1 MMTIANQETDV
12 DYEIVPV
19 ISESYES
26 APLRLKNYEF
36 KRWCQYNGMT
46 LMFSGATFEPDWS
59 AIAINE
65 LKQKERGA
73 NTITI
78 FMDQYQ
84 NYIIRQ

>member
-1 MMTIANQETDV
+1 
-12 DYEIVPV
+12 
-19 ISESYES
+19 
-26 APLRLKNYEF
+26 
-36 KRWCQYNGMT
+36 MT